1 MCGPTPELLD
11 PLPRIF
17 PLVKSSRDKEG
28 ILRWLQS
35 FPPQYA
41 YQTLLPIA
49 QHSGKLWVLTDNV
62 LPPTRLTPDSSP
74 SFVQAAS
81 FAKPTGYLHAESCK
95 VCYYWRLVSL
105 ANPRLWAK
113 LEVEPDFSNPLH
125 PATFRD
131 LKRYIERAQSAPM
144 DNTLTIDYDDGTLL
158 ADVLEAPLASSSQ
171 WHSLEYDVGED
182 RVVDTASIILEY
194 AAENYHLS
202 ILWRSHVAA

>member
-1 MCGPTPELLD
+1 MLSQLALEGTQDKAFHDSWSSSLAPKLQPTIVIGARRALT
-11 PLPRIF
+11 RTQ
-17 PLVKSSRDKEG
+17 VR
-28 ILRWLQS
+28 S
-35 FPPQYA
+35 FQ
-41 YQTLLPIA
+41 
-49 QHSGKLWVLTDNV
+49 LWVLTDNV